1 MKKPKI
7 MENNEKPTP
16 RNLIATTQDVSHE
29 QLNNEIPIAK
39 HRS

>member
-1 MKKPKI
+1 MKKPKT
-7 MENNEKPTP
+7 MENNQNPRH

-29 QLNNEIPIAK
+29 QINNEIPIAK

>member
-1 MKKPKI
+1 MKKPKT
-7 MENNEKPTP
+7 MENNQNPTP
-16 RNLIATTQDVSHE
+16 INLIVTTQDVSHE